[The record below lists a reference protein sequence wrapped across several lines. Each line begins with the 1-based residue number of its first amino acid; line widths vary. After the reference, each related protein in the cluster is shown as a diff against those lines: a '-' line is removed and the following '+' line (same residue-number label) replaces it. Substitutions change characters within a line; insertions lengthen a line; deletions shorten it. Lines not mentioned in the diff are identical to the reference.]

1 MSSVETKQLGARA
14 DAIELVGIKI
24 HNPDSRSGEVHAED
38 TVRTKTSVRRTTR
51 KRDVGESAGVRSDLF
66 PYSAKG
72 STGMMVL
79 HATATNKQSPLQE
92 FQLVSGLGCEDGFP
106 QFVRKLPVNPEEFLR
121 RFKSHIDL
129 QAALRAFQ
137 RWDPIQKLLVAF
149 DIKSAHRLV
158 PVQEGDWGLQAFR
171 LDKAEEV
178 FVNQAGT
185 FGITTASF
193 WWGRVAA
200 TLFRTFH
207 RVIHATASSTSCC
220 LRMTGPHPEFG
231 PVYNTPQF
239 VPFNSL
245 QYVSL
250 HFVQANGWE

>member
-14 DAIELVGIKI
+14 DAIELVGIN

-106 QFVRKLPVNPEEFLR
+106 QFVRKLPVNPGVLATLLRAILIFKLLSGPSSVGIRFRSSWWPSISSLLTAWSPCRREIGAFRPFAWIRLR
-121 RFKSHIDL
+121 R
-129 QAALRAFQ
+129 
-137 RWDPIQKLLVAF
+137 
-149 DIKSAHRLV
+149 
-158 PVQEGDWGLQAFR
+158 
-171 LDKAEEV
+171 
-178 FVNQAGT
+178 
-185 FGITTASF
+185 
-193 WWGRVAA
+193 
-200 TLFRTFH
+200 
-207 RVIHATASSTSCC
+207 
-220 LRMTGPHPEFG
+220 
-231 PVYNTPQF
+231 
-239 VPFNSL
+239 SL
-245 QYVSL
+245 
-250 HFVQANGWE
+250 